1 MEDRTLN
8 SERTDEQK
16 SDSTSI
22 QIEDISRE
30 SEEFYSE
37 DNTNVNEDFAKDTG
51 TPKNVVKRFNWEYG
65 AYEAFRYARNF
76 FFGEPKPT
84 KSQNK
89 FSDLAETL
97 ISSIPDNSNNPE
109 LLNSSGKLL
118 EQQRMLEDTRA
129 RRRLEKW
136 ATRVIVWYLLAV
148 FILVIVNGLVL
159 IFHPVH
165 TNEIINLGTANA
177 PKGFISDSIMT
188 IILSTTTINI
198 IGLGLIVLRGHFP
211 QENKGKEKQ

>member
-1 MEDRTLN
+1 M
-8 SERTDEQK
+8 
-16 SDSTSI
+16 
-22 QIEDISRE
+22 SRE
-30 SEEFYSE
+30 GEFPEERDS
-37 DNTNVNEDFAKDTG
+37 NANNVNEDFAKDTG
-51 TPKNVVKRFNWEYG
+51 TSRNITKRFDWEYG
-65 AYEAFRYARNF
+65 AYNVFCYVRNF
-76 FFGEPKPT
+76 FLGEPKTP
-84 KSQNK
+84 KNPSK

-97 ISSIPDNSNNPE
+97 ISSIPDNPGSE

-148 FILVIVNGLVL
+148 FILIIVNGLVL
-159 IFHPVH
+159 IFHPIE
-165 TNEIINLGTANA
+165 TDEIINWGTANA

-211 QENKGKEKQ
+211 QKDKNKKEQS